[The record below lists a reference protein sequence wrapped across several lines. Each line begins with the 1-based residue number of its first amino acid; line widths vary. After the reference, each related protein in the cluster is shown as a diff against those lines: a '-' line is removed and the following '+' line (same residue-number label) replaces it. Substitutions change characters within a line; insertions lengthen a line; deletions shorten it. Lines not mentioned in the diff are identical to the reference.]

1 MNSNLATGSDE
12 WAKTRDTLHMWSQI
26 VGKIRLAQAPMV
38 NHWWQVALY
47 VSARGLTT
55 SAIPHGRRL
64 FDMEFDFCDHQLRIR
79 ESSGA
84 QRSVVLAPKPVAQ
97 FYLETAAALRELDLD
112 VSIRTT
118 PTEVER
124 AIPFQDDDEHASY
137 DPAPRTC
144 SGARTKIISL
154 AQRFTDT
161 RYGLPNR

>member
-1 MNSNLATGSDE
+1 
-12 WAKTRDTLHMWSQI
+12 
-26 VGKIRLAQAPMV
+26 
-38 NHWWQVALY
+38 
-47 VSARGLTT
+47 
-55 SAIPHGRRL
+55 
-64 FDMEFDFCDHQLRIR
+64 MEFDFCDHQLRIR